1 MEEYQKF
8 MLLKRVPSPY
18 QLDKFVLF
26 YYGQIKTNKD
36 TMNIY
41 IYIYIYLLKKKIQI
55 CTDMKFYWA
64 TNNNVFS
71 FFGGKFQ

>member
-1 MEEYQKF
+1 

-41 IYIYIYLLKKKIQI
+41 IYIYIFVKKKNPN
-55 CTDMKFYWA
+55 MYRYE
-64 TNNNVFS
+64 VLL
-71 FFGGKFQ
+71 GY